1 MKREYYVAMKVQLTS
16 QGGVNPNDQE
26 WAQAYLEAIIGDRLE
41 LYHDKL
47 IELQVKPADSE
58 SPAWLQQLVVGA
70 RKRKPSRKRRAA

>member
-47 IELQVKPADSE
+47 LELQVKPADSE
-58 SPAWLQQLVVGA
+58 SPAWLQQLTGTQ
-70 RKRKPSRKRRAA
+70 KRKPSRKCRAA